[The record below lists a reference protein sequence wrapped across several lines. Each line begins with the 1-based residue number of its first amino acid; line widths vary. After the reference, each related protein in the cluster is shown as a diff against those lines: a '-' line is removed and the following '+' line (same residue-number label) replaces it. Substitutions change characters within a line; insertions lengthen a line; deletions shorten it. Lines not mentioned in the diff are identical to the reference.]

1 MKQTKV
7 TKAELEVL
15 QVIWKE
21 GPSTVREVH
30 NMVSEKREV
39 GYTTTLKVM
48 QVMFEKKLLNR
59 DTKPNSHIYTARIE
73 ANKIQ
78 ESLLGDFVEDAFA
91 GSTKNLVLQ
100 ALGNKNVSAEELAEI
115 KRFISQLQK
124 KK

>member
-1 MKQTKV
+1 MSKVKV

-21 GPSTVREVH
+21 GPSTVRQVH
-30 NMVSEKREV
+30 NIISEKREV

-48 QVMFEKKLLNR
+48 QVLFEKKLLDR
-59 DTKPNSHIYTARIE
+59 DTEPNSHIYSAKV
-73 ANKIQ
+73 AADKIQ
-78 ESLLGDFVEDAFA
+78 SSLLGDFVKEAFD
-91 GSTKNLVLQ
+91 GSTKNMVLQ
-100 ALGNKNVSAEELAEI
+100 ALGNKKVSAEELAEI